1 MPLSDNVP
9 LSFRLPLSRSHADTC
24 SRYDTRAYHPLIF
37 SPDSENLEKQ
47 HDNNFPTFP
56 DFSLFR
62 ILSHKVFQVH
72 TPHRDFPCCKTG
84 TADYM
89 RFPHSALLLSP
100 ADRACQGNRAHT
112 YVLLLPP
119 WKTTPL
125 PVPYSRLYQVRTGTF
140 FRCGIPDRCYF
151 FSALHNALPLMLF
164 GTTHLPFL
172 CLLHIQCPVHKS
184 FPCRAWHTHFPAL
197 PLPA

>member
-37 SPDSENLEKQ
+37 SPDSENLERL

-62 ILSHKVFQVH
+62 ILSHTVFQVH
-72 TPHRDFPCCKTG
+72 TPHRDFPCCKNG

-89 RFPHSALLLSP
+89 RFPHPAPLLSP

-112 YVLLLPP
+112 YVPLLPP

-125 PVPYSRLYQVRTGTF
+125 PVPDSRLCQVRTDTF
-140 FRCGIPDRCYF
+140 FRCGIPDRYSF
-151 FSALHNALPLMLF
+151 SSALHNALPLMLF